1 VLVEFRQRPGAEARD
16 LWSTVVDTGL
26 RNEVRNGARS
36 IAEGPTWLRER
47 SPARHPQ
54 AWRVVANVGR
64 ARVPWVAEAY
74 LGLWLSCID
83 SDRNARRAGGNR
95 PPVFGSL
102 GIPVVSRPIQQRC
115 HVGENVL

>member
-1 VLVEFRQRPGAEARD
+1 MAAGTLTSAPSAGVESRRECG
-16 LWSTVVDTGL
+16 TGHGC
-26 RNEVRNGARS
+26 RGS
-36 IAEGPTWLRER
+36 PKPT
-47 SPARHPQ
+47 
-54 AWRVVANVGR
+54 
-64 ARVPWVAEAY
+64 